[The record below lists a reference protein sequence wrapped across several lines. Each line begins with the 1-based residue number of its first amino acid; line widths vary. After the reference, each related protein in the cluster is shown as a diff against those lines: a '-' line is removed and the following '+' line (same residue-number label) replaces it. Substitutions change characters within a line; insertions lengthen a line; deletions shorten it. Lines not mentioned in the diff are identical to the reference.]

1 MGTGFRAAEWIKF
14 WDYVF
19 ECQFSIVNKI
29 HVELFSPQRVS
40 LMEKNHLLGGE
51 VGSGLKSLLFM
62 SAVTSL

>member
-1 MGTGFRAAEWIKF
+1 MGTGFCAAEWIKF

-29 HVELFSPQRVS
+29 HVDFFPRGEN

-51 VGSGLKSLLFM
+51 GVSGLKSLLFM
-62 SAVTSL
+62 SVVTSL

>member
-29 HVELFSPQRVS
+29 HVDFFPQRLS

-51 VGSGLKSLLFM
+51 GSSGLKSLLFM